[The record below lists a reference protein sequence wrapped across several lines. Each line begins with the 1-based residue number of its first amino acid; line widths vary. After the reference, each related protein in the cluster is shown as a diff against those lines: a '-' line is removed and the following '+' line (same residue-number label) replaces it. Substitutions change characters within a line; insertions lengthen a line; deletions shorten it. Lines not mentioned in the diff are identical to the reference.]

1 MQEYSKNPAIIDK
14 NLPRY
19 ENCFISTDFV
29 DKQKQQ
35 IASAVPGSLRQK
47 ALERKL
53 KQHEDAAK
61 IIFEREKQSMVVE
74 TPNFERGNNAGQ
86 EEAKEVSEF
95 VIFK

>member
-1 MQEYSKNPAIIDK
+1 MKQRELIDFNLHEDEPEPSLEEVMQEYSKNPVIIDK

-19 ENCFISTDFV
+19 ENCFISSDFV

-61 IIFEREKQSMVVE
+61 IIFEREK
-74 TPNFERGNNAGQ
+74 
-86 EEAKEVSEF
+86 
-95 VIFK
+95 